1 MRPRILALLLA
12 VLVLTCLA
20 TTPLACA
27 QDFPGQMRK
36 LLDAWETLNPNNA
49 AAFYAKEANR
59 AFFDIAPLKYA
70 GWSEYSEGV
79 KKLLADFASLKFTL
93 ANDVQVQRAGSTA
106 WATATF
112 RAEAAMKNGAKESFD
127 GRWTIV
133 WEKRGKDWLVVHEH
147 VSVPVPEP
155 PAGEQSLYKR
165 LGGYDAL
172 AAVVDD
178 FIGRLATDKQL
189 GRFFDGHSTES
200 LRRIRQLVVDQL
212 CAAAGGPCY
221 YTGRTMKAS
230 HEGLGITDADWQIGV
245 NHLGATLD
253 KFKVPERERKEVT
266 AAISALRKDIVTSA
280 K

>member
-1 MRPRILALLLA
+1 MRARILASSLA
-12 VLVLTCLA
+12 VLTLACVA
-20 TTPLACA
+20 TTPPARA

-36 LLDAWETLNPNNA
+36 ILDAWETLNPA
-49 AAFYAKEANR
+49 AAAPFYAKEANR
-59 AFFDIAPLKYA
+59 VFFDIAPLKYTS
-70 GWSEYSEGV
+70 WNEYNEGV
-79 KKLLADFASLKFTL
+79 KKILADFASLKFTL
-93 ANDVQVQRAGSTA
+93 GSDVQVQRAGSTV

-112 RAEAAMKNGAKESFD
+112 RAEATMQNGAKDTFD

-147 VSVPVPEP
+147 VSVPMPSP
-155 PAGEQSLYKR
+155 PSGELSLYKR

-178 FIGRLATDKQL
+178 FIGRLAADKQL
-189 GRFFDGHSTES
+189 GRFFAGHSTET

-230 HEGLGITDADWQIGV
+230 HEGMGITDADWQIAA
-245 NHLGATLD
+245 NHLVATLG
-253 KFKVPERERKEVT
+253 KFTVPEREKNEVL
-266 AAISALRKDIVTSA
+266 AAISALKKDIVTPA